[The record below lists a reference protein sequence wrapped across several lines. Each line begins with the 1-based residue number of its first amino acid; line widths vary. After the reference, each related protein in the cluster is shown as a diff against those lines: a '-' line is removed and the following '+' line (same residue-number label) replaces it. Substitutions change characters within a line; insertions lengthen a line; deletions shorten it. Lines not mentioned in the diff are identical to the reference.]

1 MRRVSLVVGSAALLL
16 AACGGGAQEASDGGG
31 ESQPEAAATVEV
43 ATADV
48 GDIVVDSEGM
58 ALYMFVPDQEGGE
71 PTCYDDCAQTWP
83 ALEADGEPTAGDGL
97 EQSLLGTVE
106 RTDGTTQ
113 VTYNDLP
120 LYLYAGDEAAGDTN
134 GQGISDVWWV
144 LSPEGEPIEGT
155 AAGGGGAGGGGGG
168 AGGGGGTGY

>member
-1 MRRVSLVVGSAALLL
+1 MRRVALVVGSAALLL

-31 ESQPEAAATVEV
+31 ESQSEAAAATVE
-43 ATADV
+43 AGSADV

-58 ALYMFVPDQEGGE
+58 SLYMFVPDQEKGE

-83 ALEADGEPTAGDGL
+83 ALEADGEPTAGQGL

-120 LYLYAGDEAAGDTN
+120 LYLYAGDETAGDTN
-134 GQGISDVWWV
+134 GQGISDVWWL
-144 LSPEGEPIEGT
+144 LSPEGEPLTG
-155 AAGGGGAGGGGGG
+155 AQAGAGGGGGG
-168 AGGGGGTGY
+168 GGGTGY

>member
-1 MRRVSLVVGSAALLL
+1 MRRVAFLIGSAALLL

-31 ESQPEAAATVEV
+31 ESQGEAAPATVEIGS
-43 ATADV
+43 ADV

-58 ALYMFVPDQEGGE
+58 SLYMFVPDQENGE

-83 ALEADGEPTAGDGL
+83 ALEADGEPTAGEGL

-120 LYLYAGDEAAGDTN
+120 LYYYAGDEAAGDTN
-134 GQGISDVWWV
+134 GQGISDVWWL
-144 LSPEGEPIEGT
+144 LSPEGEPIEG
-155 AAGGGGAGGGGGG
+155 AQAGAGAGGGGGG
-168 AGGGGGTGY
+168 GGGTGY